1 MTIKTI
7 PIKPGQTREQYL
19 RAAMRYCRK
28 QYNKLRE
35 ATQFP
40 HHCSH
45 DASRAMEATERK
57 YIDLGT
63 SGVEGFTFNGSYTS
77 GLQYLN
83 TGETYEQTI
92 TFRSDAEQFRI
103 TSYGDFIENN
113 PKLCGE

>member
-7 PIKPGQTREQYL
+7 PIKPGQTRIDYL

-28 QYNKLRE
+28 EYNKLRAE
-35 ATQFP
+35 P
-40 HHCSH
+40 YLPHCSH
-45 DASRAMEATERK
+45 DASKAMEATERK

-63 SGVEGFTFNGSYTS
+63 FGVEGFTFTDSYTA

-92 TFRSDAEQFRI
+92 TFRSDTEQFRI

-113 PKLCGE
+113 PKLCRE